1 MTRIRYVEIENF
13 KTFSR
18 KIHIDLGHPAVLIGP
33 NNAGKTSVIQALS
46 LWSKGV
52 KSWYEKKGDPKKKE
66 ARERISAGINRLN
79 ILDVPVSET
88 RFFWNGTRVRKANT
102 PIEIRINVGIEINGL
117 TKDCRLI
124 FTCRDTEIIYC
135 KPCDQTVQDDELLHF
150 AADMQFHLLYPMS
163 GIMSGISADTEEA
176 PLPDGR
182 INVFLGQGQTA
193 QVLRNI
199 CYKVTEHDK
208 ENGTHDWE
216 SITDLIRRI
225 FLVDLHRPLF
235 NENRGNLILTY
246 DQAGVDSTL
255 DISLA
260 GRGLQQILL
269 IVAYLYWHKKA
280 ILLVDEPDAHLEI
293 LRQKQVYEILKDV
306 AERNGCQV
314 VIATHSEVIL
324 DDAIDTNLTLLLHGE
339 AVNLAK
345 QQDMKLALRSFGI
358 EHYYKAKVHPRI
370 LYIEGSTDIDMLRE
384 LADKLAH
391 RAAPILNATLNCYYT
406 RNINP
411 DNTFENRLDRAAGA
425 FGDFRTHFHTIKRF
439 VNGLKAVAVFDS
451 DNQNRQEERTDELA
465 ICYWKL
471 YELENY
477 FITPDVLCHFAE
489 AHFNETA
496 GELFTPTLTNAFRN
510 VVDQCLLM
518 IVFTGDAQ
526 QLAEYHRSS
535 SGLKKTLLKGVKMS
549 AFAEQVFATFAEEH
563 HQPQSMLNKGEFYKL
578 VKFTDAAE
586 IPEEVS
592 EKLDLLVHYLE
603 LPNE

>member
-13 KTFSR
+13 KTFSN
-18 KIHIDLGHPAVLIGP
+18 KVHIDLGHPAVLIGP

-52 KSWYEKKGDPKKKE
+52 KSWYEKKGDPKKKK
-66 ARERISAGINRLN
+66 ARERLSAGINRLN

-88 RFFWNGTRVRKANT
+88 RFFWNATRVRKANT
-102 PIEIRINVGIEINGL
+102 PIEIRINVGVEINGF

-124 FTCRDTEIIYC
+124 FTCRDTEVIYC

-150 AADMQFHLLYPMS
+150 AAHMQFHLLYPMS

-199 CYKVTEHDK
+199 CYKVTEHDLQ
-208 ENGTHDWE
+208 NGSRDWDA
-216 SITDLIRRI
+216 ITDLIRRI
-225 FLVDLHRPLF
+225 FLINLNRPQF
-235 NENRGNLILTY
+235 NESRGNLILTY
-246 DQAGVDSTL
+246 TQAGVDSTL

-269 IVAYLYWHKKA
+269 IVAYLYWHKSS

-345 QQDMKLALRSFGI
+345 QQDMKHALRSFGI

-384 LADKLAH
+384 LADKLSH
-391 RAAPILNATLNCYYT
+391 RAAPILNASLNCYYT
-406 RNINP
+406 QNVDA
-411 DNTFENRLDRAAGA
+411 DNTLENRLDRAAGA
-425 FGDFRTHFHTIKRF
+425 FNNFRTHFHTIKRF
-439 VNGLKAVAVFDS
+439 VPGLRAIAVFDS
-451 DNQNRQEERTDELA
+451 DNQNRQDERTDEFA
-465 ICYWKL
+465 VCYWKL

-477 FITPDVLCHFAE
+477 FITPELLCRFADNY
-489 AHFNETA
+489 FNETA
-496 GELFTPTLTNAFRN
+496 GELFQPSMAQDFR
-510 VVDQCLLM
+510 VATDQCLLNS
-518 IVFTGDAQ
+518 VFDGDQQ
-526 QLAEYHRSS
+526 QLKEYHNASA
-535 SGLKKTLLKGVKMS
+535 GLQKTLLKGVKMS
-549 AFAEQVFATFAEEH
+549 QFSEKVFTTFAEQH
-563 HQPQSMLNKGEFYKL
+563 RQPVMLNKGEFYKL
-578 VKFTDAAE
+578 VKFVDAADV
-586 IPEEVS
+586 PAEVT
-592 EKLDLLVHYLE
+592 EKLELIAGYLE